1 MKYIHK
7 CNPMARAQTRPGFDI
22 LGDLPHDVE
31 NSGEEI
37 RCVFDD
43 I

>member
-1 MKYIHK
+1 MVSI
-7 CNPMARAQTRPGFDI
+7 P
-22 LGDLPHDVE
+22 VE
-31 NSGEEI
+31 NIIRVLHEGEAGEEI

>member
-7 CNPMARAQTRPGFDI
+7 CNPMARAQTRPGCDI
-22 LGDLPHDVE
+22 LGDDVE

>member
-1 MKYIHK
+1 MIVKLKDLHLLLVVY
-7 CNPMARAQTRPGFDI
+7 DI
-22 LGDLPHDVE
+22 T
-31 NSGEEI
+31 STEEI